1 MELRKQREEAA
12 AKNPGKLVRIL
23 EQSVVLFA
31 CMPVYGSVPFFDRS
45 IVAVY
50 SERSF
55 CDIVG
60 K

>member
-1 MELRKQREEAA
+1 MELRKQRQEAA

-31 CMPVYGSVPFFDRS
+31 CIPGSVPFFDRS